1 MLGLA
6 ALSVASCSDTW
17 DEHYESVSGS
27 VVTRTLW
34 DIISTHDSL
43 SNFAELA
50 QSVHYYRDETHPQ
63 ADYTFQR
70 MLDGT
75 QLITAWVPTNGALDK
90 AEWERLKELAQTNP
104 YTVQQQLLANSI
116 ALWRQVASSAGV
128 DTITLLNGKKQAFD
142 KSSLTMA
149 GIPLIEKNIAATN
162 GTLHVIGQSIPFA
175 YNLYEYV
182 KDAANT
188 QRIGASE
195 FNEFVMDNDTTYFN
209 ESGSIEGI
217 PDADG
222 MPTYIDS
229 SYVTS
234 NNLFFSQFRYPE
246 NMNTERFD
254 TYDEGFA
261 AQISAED
268 SSFIMLIPTDQ
279 ALDAAKEMLKPYYK
293 YAPEYLDASKGNNG
307 TYVVRELTGTADSLM
322 EKSIRMDL
330 FSPLVF
336 NVNLQPNAA
345 GRIGRWNI
353 EDLLN
358 NVEQA
363 TYLRN
368 TFGDT
373 LRSDDTWRKE
383 VLFAGNRVKMSNGYG
398 VLTDSW
404 NFPSK
409 FYKPDLEIEAT
420 YDRIFDANRFTTN
433 NNSWETIGFS
443 NEVAANWIDSVG
455 RVSND
460 NFMRLTPNNPNSGF
474 TGGGM
479 EFILRGSQQET
490 YDAEVMSGKY
500 DIYVVMVPSFYA
512 TSADTI
518 YGEIKKSKIRATI
531 NYNLKARPT
540 TGNNA
545 GTAVSSDRKQLE
557 TVTYAGEKVDTLL
570 LAEDFEFPHSY
581 KNLIHCYPTIT
592 IQGAANRND
601 VTKNGFTNT
610 LYIDRI
616 ILKSKD

>member
-6 ALSVASCSDTW
+6 ALSVAGCSDTW

-27 VVTRTLW
+27 VATRTLW
-34 DIISTHDSL
+34 EIISTTPEL
-43 SNFAELA
+43 SNFADLA
-50 QSVHYYRDETHPQ
+50 ESVHYYRDETHPQ

-75 QLITAWVPTNGALDK
+75 QLMTAWVPTNDAYSQEQWD
-90 AEWERLKELAQTNP
+90 EWKELAKTAP
-104 YTVQQQLLANSI
+104 YTVQQQLLANSL
-116 ALWRQVASSAGV
+116 ALWRQVVSSAGV

-142 KSSLTMA
+142 KTKPTIA
-149 GIPLIEKNIAATN
+149 GISLEEKNIAAIN
-162 GTLHVIGQSIPFA
+162 GTLHTIAQPIPFA

-182 KDAANT
+182 KDGANA
-188 QRIGASE
+188 QRKGVTE
-195 FNEFVMDNDTTYFN
+195 FHEFVMENDTTYFS
-209 ESGSIEGI
+209 EEGSIEGI

-229 SYVTS
+229 VYVTS
-234 NNLFFSQFRYPE
+234 NDLFFSQFRYPT
-246 NMNTERFD
+246 NMNTERYD

-261 AQISAED
+261 ANISAED
-268 SSFIMLIPTDQ
+268 SSFVMLIPTDR
-279 ALDAAKEMLKPYYK
+279 AVDAATEKLKPYYK
-293 YAPEYLDASKGNNG
+293 YAPEYADAIKGNSG
-307 TYVVRELTGTADSLM
+307 TYTVRTLEGGADSLM
-322 EKSIRMDL
+322 KKSIMMDL

-336 NVNLQPNAA
+336 NVNVQPNAS

-353 EDLLN
+353 DDFMN
-358 NVEQA
+358 NAEQA
-363 TYLRN
+363 AYLRN

-373 LRSDDTWRKE
+373 LRSDDTWSKAT
-383 VLFAGNRVKMSNGYG
+383 LFAGEKVKMSNGYG
-398 VLTDSW
+398 IVTDSW

-409 FYKPDLEIEAT
+409 FYKPDVVVEANYGT
-420 YDRIFDANRFTTN
+420 IWGLNRFTSGGN
-433 NNSWETIGFS
+433 GWQSIGFS

-540 TGNNA
+540 TGSNA
-545 GTAVSSDRKQLE
+545 GNSVSDDRVQFSVVE
-557 TVTYAGEKVDTLL
+557 YSGEKVDTLL
-570 LAEDFEFPHSY
+570 LKEDFEFPYSY
-581 KNLIHCYPTIT
+581 KNLVNCYPTLT
-592 IQGAANRND
+592 IQSTANRGD
-601 VTKNGFTNT
+601 VMNKGFTNT